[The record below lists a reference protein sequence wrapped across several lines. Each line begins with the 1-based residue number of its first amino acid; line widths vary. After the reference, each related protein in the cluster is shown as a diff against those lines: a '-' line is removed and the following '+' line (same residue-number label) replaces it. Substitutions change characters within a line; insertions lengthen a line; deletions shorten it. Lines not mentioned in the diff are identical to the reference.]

1 MCGFAFFPTKIILEK
16 LAGFVCP
23 ELVVLHKNAETVH
36 AYCQNIVRLLTG
48 RCY

>member
-23 ELVVLHKNAETVH
+23 NLLFSIKMLKQFMRTVKT
-36 AYCQNIVRLLTG
+36 LLG
-48 RCY
+48 C